1 MSNKDK
7 PEVECKEDERVI
19 SEKEEV
25 KVSVET
31 EPLVIEG
38 NFCRRSMAVL
48 YKTITMLFFCGTF
61 SYFMAN
67 EPQPLSV
74 LEALTYQVQC
84 TPQNPIQ
91 TDINSRDWFCFVFI
105 L

>member
-1 MSNKDK
+1 MSINEK
-7 PEVECKEDERVI
+7 PDVECKEDEGVI

-38 NFCRRSMAVL
+38 NFCQRSMAVL
-48 YKTITMLFFCGTF
+48 YKTITMLFFCATF

-67 EPQPLSV
+67 EPEPLSV

-84 TPQNPIQ
+84 TPQNLIQ
-91 TDINSRDWFCFVFI
+91 SDINSRAWFCFVFT

>member
-1 MSNKDK
+1 MSINEK
-7 PEVECKEDERVI
+7 PDVECKEDERVI

-31 EPLVIEG
+31 ETLVIEG
-38 NFCRRSMAVL
+38 NFCRKSMAVL

-67 EPQPLSV
+67 EPEPLSV
-74 LEALTYQVQC
+74 LEALTYQVQL

-91 TDINSRDWFCFVFI
+91 SDINSRGWFCFVFI

>member
-1 MSNKDK
+1 MSIKDK
-7 PEVECKEDERVI
+7 SEVECKEDERVI
-19 SEKEEV
+19 SEREEV
-25 KVSVET
+25 KVTVET

-38 NFCRRSMAVL
+38 NFCQRSMAVL

-84 TPQNPIQ
+84 TPQNLIQ
-91 TDINSRDWFCFVFI
+91 TDINSRDWFCFVSI